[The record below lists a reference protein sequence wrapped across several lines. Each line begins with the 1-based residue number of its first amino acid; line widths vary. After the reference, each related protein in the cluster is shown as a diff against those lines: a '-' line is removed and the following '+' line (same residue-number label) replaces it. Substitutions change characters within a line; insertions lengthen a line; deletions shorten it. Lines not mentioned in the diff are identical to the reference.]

1 MECVQVERKS
11 IYSLYAWM
19 IAVSLC
25 LLTAQTESAPL
36 SGNTY
41 LNAVELLTTFSGERA
56 EQYEPFFRF
65 SDETR
70 IVSVEIHA
78 AGTDNTDARYYAG
91 TEVWKQ
97 INNILRIKTADGFEG
112 ISGVVSEHQGE
123 FSEKHLLELQ
133 SVTADLLAL
142 RSLDPVEVG
151 AMLERTRPDLSDA
164 SRANIDIA
172 LWDLAARRAGRP
184 LYKLLG
190 AKRDSIEPYASLP
203 FYDSLPEYVNAV
215 NEYAKL
221 GYRTFKF
228 HVWGLIEEDSKLVK
242 LIKKTF
248 ADSPYH
254 FMMDLE
260 GAYGYE
266 DALRLG
272 GEMDERLFIW
282 FEGPIDDKLL
292 EQYRELR
299 NRLALPIIPAGYNIY
314 SPEFIRQGIKTG
326 SWDAGRFDATTIGG
340 ISKALELLIIANDAG
355 LSIEIQ
361 SWGHSLAQAA
371 NLHLMLA
378 NERTRYFEASMP
390 KEAYEFGMKNG
401 NLLDRGQVA
410 APEETGLG
418 ILVDWDNLAMA
429 DFYIKIED
437 PKNVE

>member
-1 MECVQVERKS
+1 MECVQVEKKS
-11 IYSLYAWM
+11 IFSFYAWM
-19 IAVSLC
+19 IAASLF
-25 LLTAQTESAPL
+25 LLAARTESAPL

-65 SDETR
+65 SDEAR
-70 IVSVEIHA
+70 IVGVEIHA
-78 AGTDNTDARYYAG
+78 AGTNNTDARYYAG

-97 INNILRIKTADGFEG
+97 INNILRITTADGFEG

-151 AMLERTRPDLSDA
+151 MMLERTRPDLSDA

-184 LYKLLG
+184 LYELLG

-203 FYDSLPEYVNAV
+203 FYDSLPEYVEAV

-221 GYRTFKF
+221 GYMTFKF

-242 LIKKTF
+242 LIQQTF
-248 ADSPYH
+248 ADSPYR
-254 FMMDLE
+254 FMIDLE
-260 GAYGYE
+260 GAYGFE

-272 GEMDERLFIW
+272 GEMDERMFVWL
-282 FEGPIDDKLL
+282 EGPIDDKLL

-299 NRLALPIIPAGYNIY
+299 SRLTLPIIPAGYNIY
-314 SPEFIRQGIKTG
+314 SPEFIKQGIKTG

-361 SWGHSLAQAA
+361 SWGHSLAQAT

-401 NLLDRGQVA
+401 NLLDRGQVV
-410 APEETGLG
+410 APEGDGLG
-418 ILVDWDNLAMA
+418 IEVDWDNLAMA
-429 DFYIKIED
+429 DFYMKIVA
-437 PKNVE
+437 P

>member
-1 MECVQVERKS
+1 MECVQVKRKS
-11 IYSLYAWM
+11 IYSFYAWM

-25 LLTAQTESAPL
+25 LLVARTESAPL

-41 LNAVELLTTFSGERA
+41 LNAVQLLTTFSGERA
-56 EQYEPFFRF
+56 EQYEPFFQF

-78 AGTDNTDARYYAG
+78 VGTDNTDARYYSG

-97 INNILRIKTADGFEG
+97 MNNILRIKTADGFEG
-112 ISGVVSEHQGE
+112 TSGVVSEHQGE
-123 FSEKHLLELQ
+123 FSDEHLLELQ
-133 SVTADLLAL
+133 SVTADLLGL

-151 AMLERTRPDLSDA
+151 AMLERTKPDLSDA
-164 SRANIDIA
+164 ARANIDIA
-172 LWDLAARRAGRP
+172 LWDLAARRAGLP
-184 LYKLLG
+184 LYELLG

-203 FYDSLPEYVNAV
+203 FYDSLPEYVEAV
-215 NEYAKL
+215 NDYAKL
-221 GYRTFKF
+221 GYRIFKF

-242 LIKKTF
+242 LIQQTF
-248 ADSPYH
+248 ADSPYR
-254 FMMDLE
+254 FMIDLE
-260 GAYGYE
+260 GAYGFE

-272 GEMDERLFIW
+272 GEMDEGLFIW
-282 FEGPIDDKLL
+282 LEGPIDDELL

-299 NRLALPIIPAGYNIY
+299 SKLTLPIIPAGYNIY
-314 SPEFIRQGIKTG
+314 SSEFIRQGIKTG

-340 ISKALELLIIANDAG
+340 ITKALELLIIANDAD

-361 SWGHSLAQAA
+361 SWGHSLAQAT

-401 NLLDRGQVA
+401 NLLDQGQVV
-410 APEETGLG
+410 APEGDGLG
-418 ILVDWDNLAMA
+418 IDVDWDNLTMA
-429 DFYIKIED
+429 DFYIKIVA
-437 PKNVE
+437 P